1 MNHKIKSL
9 LTAALFTLCLSS
21 KIFATGAG
29 IQAGGNPGLLINE
42 NTVKLE
48 KFSGTLVGTMRFSSI
63 PVAVGFGFEAG
74 KLNSALAYGLTGFA
88 DYYAVDVQLKNTW
101 NLYSGFGAGGSLL
114 TPDFKD
120 WTASAGARFF
130 IGTNLLF
137 WDNYLEVYAQQNI
150 VPTYVRPLKADK
162 EIKGSFML
170 GLPLEAGIRMHF

>member
-1 MNHKIKSL
+1 MNHKIKNL

-42 NTVKLE
+42 NNIKVDKI
-48 KFSGTLVGTMRFSSI
+48 SASLVGTMRFASI
-63 PVAVGFGFEAG
+63 PMAVGFGFEAG
-74 KLNSALAYGLTGFA
+74 KFLSDFSYGFTGFA
-88 DYYAVDVQLKNTW
+88 DYYAVDLQLKNTW
-101 NLYSGFGAGGSLL
+101 NLYSGFGATGSLL
-114 TPDFKD
+114 TSNFKD

-137 WDNYLEVYAQQNI
+137 WDNYLELYAQQNI

-162 EIKGSFML
+162 ELKGSFML
-170 GLPLEAGIRMHF
+170 NLPLEAGVRMHF